1 MEKGKKVEFVYNTD
15 NFGTCTVSHVQRIE
29 NEKGNIDCDTFAIHA
44 EKGAW
49 IGNVAIPLD
58 TKPATAL
65 KIIFDFI
72 DALDYSG
79 E

>member
-1 MEKGKKVEFVYNTD
+1 MKKVEFVYNTD
-15 NFGTCTVSHVQRIE
+15 NFGTCTVSHCQRIE
-29 NEKGNIDCDTFAIHA
+29 NTKINMDTFDVHA

-49 IGNVAIPLD
+49 LGNVAVALD

-72 DALDYSG
+72 DALDYSAG